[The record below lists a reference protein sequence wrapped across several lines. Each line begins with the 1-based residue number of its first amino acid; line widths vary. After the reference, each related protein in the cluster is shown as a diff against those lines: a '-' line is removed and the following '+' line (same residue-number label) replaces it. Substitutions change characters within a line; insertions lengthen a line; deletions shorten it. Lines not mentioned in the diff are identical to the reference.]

1 MVTAANVPKA
11 CLSSDTAER
20 RACRAACT
28 LAICP
33 LNWSYWAYLPSLPA
47 NSLFIALFSISLTV
61 YVLEAFLTKRF
72 LGFSIAMIS
81 GSTLEVLGY
90 AGRIWS
96 YYQPFN
102 EVHPPFPLQ
111 ALINLT

>member
-1 MVTAANVPKA
+1 MVTAANAPTG
-11 CLSSDTAER
+11 CFSSNIDER
-20 RACRAACT
+20 KACRAACT
-28 LAICP
+28 LATCP
-33 LNWSYWAYLPSLPA
+33 INWSYWSYLPSLPA
-47 NSLFIALFSISLTV
+47 NSLFIALFSISLVV

-81 GSTLEVLGY
+81 GSILEVLGY

-102 EVHPPFPLQ
+102 EVHAQFPFKYPS
-111 ALINLT
+111 A